1 MDIILMGSS
10 SSTVEAIRTG
20 KRNSGDEQDD
30 EDEDDGP
37 CVYVCNHS

>member
-20 KRNSGDEQDD
+20 KRNSDDEQDD
-30 EDEDDGP
+30 EDDGP
-37 CVYVCNHS
+37 GVYGYHS